1 MTNQTTINVNMN
13 LCLNDLTQ
21 EIIFNCSKTQ
31 IIDFISDLNE
41 LASNMDPDFTTELV
55 EKLGDL

>member
-21 EIIFNCSKTQ
+21 EIIFNCSKAQ